1 MGKDRILQV
10 NIENTGGNGAFSLV
24 RYLYKYLDNDFV
36 FDYFSMGNF
45 THDTV
50 FDEIIRT
57 GGKCYSANLRENK
70 LIGHIKLPFVFYK
83 YLKLHNYNTVHIHS
97 EVAYKHFLY
106 ALAAKIAGVEQI
118 IVHSHSSS
126 IDGNNKGLKYFCHII
141 LRTLVNKLGTDFL
154 ACSEPA
160 AEWMFTKKTLNSS
173 RFRFLH
179 NGIAPN
185 SYKFSMIKRNEK
197 RKDLGITTN
206 VVLGH
211 VGALKKVKN
220 QERILDIIKDI
231 NDSNYKLIL
240 IGDGEDKEK
249 LVKKAKEFGIESQVL
264 FLGSRTDVADLL
276 QAIDVIVFPSF
287 FEGIPMALI
296 EAQATGIPVVASD
309 TINKAI
315 KINSNIRF
323 VSLEEGNSIW
333 IEAIKEVQN
342 NQLEDLGNI
351 NVSLSS
357 YNIESSAEELRKVY
371 MNAESKSKENK
382 F

>member
-24 RYLYKYLDNDFV
+24 QYLYKYLKDDYI

-45 THDTV
+45 TNDTV
-50 FDEIIRT
+50 IDEIVRT

-83 YLKLHNYNTVHIHS
+83 YLKLNNYNTVHIHS

-106 ALAAKIAGVEQI
+106 ALAAKIARVRQI

-126 IDGNNKGLKYFCHII
+126 IDGDNKGFKYLCHII
-141 LRTLVNKLGTDFL
+141 LRTFVNRLGTDFL

-173 RFRFLH
+173 RYRILH
-179 NGIAPN
+179 NGIAPGV
-185 SYKFSMIKRNEK
+185 YKFSKEKRNEK
-197 RKDLGITTN
+197 RKELGITKN

-231 NDSNYKLIL
+231 NDSNYKLLL

-249 LVKKAKEFGIESQVL
+249 LVKKTKEFGIESQVL

-323 VSLEEGNSIW
+323 VSLEEDNRIW

-342 NQLEDLGNI
+342 NQLKDIGNI

-371 MNAESKSKENK
+371 MNAEPKIKENK

>member
-1 MGKDRILQV
+1 M
-10 NIENTGGNGAFSLV
+10 
-24 RYLYKYLDNDFV
+24 
-36 FDYFSMGNF
+36 
-45 THDTV
+45 
-50 FDEIIRT
+50 
-57 GGKCYSANLRENK
+57 
-70 LIGHIKLPFVFYK
+70 
-83 YLKLHNYNTVHIHS
+83 
-97 EVAYKHFLY
+97 
-106 ALAAKIAGVEQI
+106 
-118 IVHSHSSS
+118 
-126 IDGNNKGLKYFCHII
+126 
-141 LRTLVNKLGTDFL
+141 
-154 ACSEPA
+154 
-160 AEWMFTKKTLNSS
+160 
-173 RFRFLH
+173 
-179 NGIAPN
+179 
-185 SYKFSMIKRNEK
+185 
-197 RKDLGITTN
+197 
-206 VVLGH
+206 GH

-231 NDSNYKLIL
+231 NDSNYKLLL

-249 LVKKAKEFGIESQVL
+249 LVKKTKEFGIESQVL

-323 VSLEEGNSIW
+323 VSLEEDNRIW

-342 NQLEDLGNI
+342 NQLKDIGNI

-371 MNAESKSKENK
+371 MNAEPKIKENK

>member
-1 MGKDRILQV
+1 MDKKRVLQV

-24 RYLYKYLDNDFV
+24 QYLYKYLSDEFI
-36 FDYFSMGNF
+36 FDYFSMGIF
-45 THDTV
+45 TQDAV
-50 FDEIIRT
+50 LDEIVKT
-57 GGKCYSANLRENK
+57 GGKCYSANLRNNK
-70 LIGHIKLPFVFYK
+70 LVGHVKLPFVFYK
-83 YLKLHNYNTVHIHS
+83 CLKQNNYNTVHIHS

-106 ALAAKIAGVEQI
+106 AIAAKFAGVRQI
-118 IVHSHSSS
+118 IIHSHSSS
-126 IDGNNKGLKYFCHII
+126 IDGDNKGFKYFCHII
-141 LRTLVNKLGTDFL
+141 LRTFVNRLGTDFL

-160 AEWMFTKKTLNSS
+160 AEWMFNKKTLNSNN
-173 RFRFLH
+173 FRYLH
-179 NGIAPN
+179 NGIAP
-185 SYKFSMIKRNEK
+185 SAYKFSKEKRNDK
-197 RKDLGITTN
+197 RRELGITTN
-206 VVLGH
+206 IVLGH

-249 LVKKAKEFGIESQVL
+249 LVKKAKKLGIESQVL

-323 VSLEEGNSIW
+323 VSLEEDNSIW

-342 NQLEDLGNI
+342 NQLENLGNI
-351 NVSLSS
+351 NVSLSD
-357 YNIESSAEELRKVY
+357 YNIEKSANELKKVY
-371 MNAESKSKENK
+371 MNAWIKS
-382 F
+382 

>member
-1 MGKDRILQV
+1 MGKERILQV

-24 RYLYKYLDNDFV
+24 QYLYKYLKDDYI
-36 FDYFSMGNF
+36 FDYFSMGRF
-45 THDTV
+45 TDDTV
-50 FDEIIRT
+50 IDEIART
-57 GGKCYSANLRENK
+57 GGECYSANLRDNR

-83 YLKLHNYNTVHIHS
+83 YLKLNNYNTVHIHS

-106 ALAAKIAGVEQI
+106 AAAAKISGVRQI
-118 IVHSHSSS
+118 IIHSHSSN
-126 IDGNNKGLKYFCHII
+126 IDGDNKGFKYLCHII
-141 LRTLVNKLGTDFL
+141 LKTFVNRLGTDFL
-154 ACSEPA
+154 ACSKPA
-160 AEWMFTKKTLNSS
+160 AEWMFTEKTLNSS

-179 NGIAPN
+179 NGIDPN

-197 RKDLGITTN
+197 RKEFGITKK

-220 QERILDIIKDI
+220 QERILSIIKDI
-231 NDSNYKLIL
+231 NDSNYKLML
-240 IGDGEDKEK
+240 IGDGDDKEK
-249 LVKKAKEFGIESQVL
+249 LVKKAKEFGIDNQVM

-296 EAQATGIPVVASD
+296 EAQATGIPIVASD

-315 KINSNIRF
+315 KINDNIRF
-323 VSLEEGNSIW
+323 VSLEDGNKIW

-342 NQLEDLGNI
+342 NPLEDLGNK

-371 MNAESKSKENK
+371 MNAKPKNK
-382 F
+382 NN